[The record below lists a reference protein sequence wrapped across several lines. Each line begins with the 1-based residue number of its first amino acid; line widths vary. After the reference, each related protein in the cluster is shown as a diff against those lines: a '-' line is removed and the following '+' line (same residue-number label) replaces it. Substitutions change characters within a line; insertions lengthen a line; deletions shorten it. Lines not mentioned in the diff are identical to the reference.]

1 MGAIHNGHLSL
12 LRHAILETDISVCS
26 IFVNPAQFNNRED
39 YINYP
44 ARITEDLQLLESTG
58 CDCVFV
64 PDEQEIYGGD
74 HANSLQLYFGH
85 LETVCEGKFRNGHF
99 KGVGLIVAKLF
110 NIISPDVVYF
120 GQKDL
125 QQVAV
130 INKLISDL
138 SFNILLRRVPTVR
151 EPDGL
156 ALSSRNLRIAP
167 EDRPGAVKFY
177 QTLLMAK
184 ELLIQGTPVQKI
196 RQDAE
201 KFFDNDPVNRL
212 EYLELVDFENFSE
225 IGEYKGQH
233 TVAFCISGY
242 TRNIRLIDNILIKE

>member
-1 MGAIHNGHLSL
+1 
-12 LRHAILETDISVCS
+12 
-26 IFVNPAQFNNRED
+26 
-39 YINYP
+39 
-44 ARITEDLQLLESTG
+44 
-58 CDCVFV
+58 
-64 PDEQEIYGGD
+64 EIYGGD
-74 HANSLQLYFGH
+74 HTNCLQLYFGH

-130 INKLISDL
+130 INKLIKDL

-156 ALSSRNLRIAP
+156 ALSSRNLRIAS

-177 QTLLMAK
+177 RALLTAK
-184 ELLIQGTPVQKI
+184 DLLIQGATVRKI
-196 RQDAE
+196 RQEAE
-201 KFFDNDPVNRL
+201 KLFENDPVNRL
-212 EYLELVDFENFSE
+212 EYLELVDFESFAE
-225 IGEYKGQH
+225 IGEYKGQPSL
-233 TVAFCISGY
+233 AFCIAGY